1 MTRRK
6 MWRLS
11 WTAVFVWA
19 TCLTQAADPV
29 EDLEGYW
36 AFHNGRNAND
46 LSGNGRNGVPEGD
59 VQLIDDDGAPIPR
72 TAEGCAEFG
81 KKFANMIDCGPAP
94 QIAEGL
100 TLMAWANP
108 DQTEAT
114 QFIAG
119 APYDD
124 GAGWDAPWVAYQ
136 IGVRNGRMATWL
148 NLAATDREY
157 DSGAAF
163 AEEWHHY
170 AFVFHGDRANSYVDG
185 FEVANMPDRFGEIKY
200 DGDPH
205 FVIGDRSL
213 RAPGEPF
220 GGLIDEVVLY
230 SRALDEDEIN
240 DVMDRGIA
248 LAVRPQGKAA
258 TAWAYLKTV
267 R

>member
-163 AEEWHHY
+163 AEEWLNTTG
-170 AFVFHGDRANSYVDG
+170 ASAV
-185 FEVANMPDRFGEIKY
+185 
-200 DGDPH
+200 
-205 FVIGDRSL
+205 
-213 RAPGEPF
+213 
-220 GGLIDEVVLY
+220 
-230 SRALDEDEIN
+230 SRASRMVSGETWERSTSMPRRFISLTTSRPNSDKPCDIGSSVHESAH
-240 DVMDRGIA
+240 GTFW
-248 LAVRPQGKAA
+248 LWVR
-258 TAWAYLKTV
+258 V
-267 R
+267 I